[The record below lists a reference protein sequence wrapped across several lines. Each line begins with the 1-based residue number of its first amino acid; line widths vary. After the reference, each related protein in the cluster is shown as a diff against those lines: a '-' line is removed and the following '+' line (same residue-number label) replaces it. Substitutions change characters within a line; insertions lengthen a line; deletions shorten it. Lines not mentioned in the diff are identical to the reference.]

1 VSQLTMPLEVD
12 VCLAWREGTAI
23 RCFACKWKG
32 LSSDSVAL
40 FNLQNFRCLPVLCR
54 SKFEF
59 KSSGSP
65 SVPWE
70 VPTTRRQ
77 SNRQRTCSHLEH
89 MMSPLIR
96 NV

>member
-1 VSQLTMPLEVD
+1 MWRGHINLERVETTCAKGVYVSQLTMPLEVD

-40 FNLQNFRCLPVLCR
+40 FNLQNFRCLPVLCH
-54 SKFEF
+54 SKFKF

-65 SVPWE
+65 STP
-70 VPTTRRQ
+70 
-77 SNRQRTCSHLEH
+77 
-89 MMSPLIR
+89 
-96 NV
+96 